1 MALLTDDDRAHFEE
15 YGYVVVEDVVPEEK
29 CEAVIEDIYEFTG
42 RDPDDPDTWYQPPEG
57 LDEQFS
63 SVGGLEMYNTQSM
76 WDTRQDETLY
86 QAFAEILEEEH
97 LWVSID
103 RTNMTPPADE
113 DHPEIDNALGV
124 HWDTDV
130 SDLPE
135 ITVQSSGTGAVPWG
149 VQGVLHLADT
159 AEEQGGFT
167 CYPGV
172 YRDIVGLAEEAGG
185 DLTVEDIDLDD
196 YELVKAS
203 AEQGDLLIWDRLLLH
218 GNGRNLADR
227 PRFAQYILMY
237 PERFADVDARRDRI
251 RTWKEREAIA
261 TPGDGDPRDREKEHP
276 PADLTPLGRKLLGL
290 DPWSGWSG

>member
-1 MALLTDDDRAHFEE
+1 MALLTDDDRAHFEK

-113 DHPEIDNALGV
+113 DHPEILIPVG
-124 HWDTDV
+124 
-130 SDLPE
+130 E
-135 ITVQSSGTGAVPWG
+135 R
-149 VQGVLHLADT
+149 VLRSLAFEYT
-159 AEEQGGFT
+159 T
-167 CYPGV
+167 RSPG
-172 YRDIVGLAEEAGG
+172 EF
-185 DLTVEDIDLDD
+185 DIDRDHATPIRGRGF
-196 YELVKAS
+196 ELVA
-203 AEQGDLLIWDRLLLH
+203 LH
-218 GNGRNLADR
+218 PD
-227 PRFAQYILMY
+227 PDEAQ
-237 PERFADVDARRDRI
+237 
-251 RTWKEREAIA
+251 REAFLA
-261 TPGDGDPRDREKEHP
+261 AMDDLMDRDYRQTK
-276 PADLTPLGRKLLGL
+276 GRRGR
-290 DPWSGWSG
+290 